1 MLYSHIFW
9 ALLGMLGYSAS
20 TLLVKFAVRMG
31 LPSTVVVAIA
41 TSIVTATCWLV
52 VVARSQTLVLFQS
65 LSTSGG
71 VWSVAAGVA
80 LAIAVTSLF
89 RALELGPASVVVPL
103 YGMFIVGGF
112 VLGVAF
118 LGETLTPAKLVGVAA
133 AVTGIYLICS

>member
-1 MLYSHIFW
+1 MI
-9 ALLGMLGYSAS
+9 
-20 TLLVKFAVRMG
+20 
-31 LPSTVVVAIA
+31 VAIA

-52 VVARSQTLVLFQS
+52 VVARGQAHVLIQS
-65 LSTSGG
+65 LGASGG
-71 VWSVAAGVA
+71 VCSVAAGVA

-118 LGETLTPAKLVGVAA
+118 FGEALTPAKLVGV
-133 AVTGIYLICS
+133 VPLWRILS